1 LTCLYVD
8 EDRCSL
14 GAVSMIVYEDRMST
28 GVSQVA
34 LWMRLAPEFLGSAFL
49 AAPVI
54 GYGIAA
60 QRLVSG

>member
-1 LTCLYVD
+1 
-8 EDRCSL
+8 
-14 GAVSMIVYEDRMST
+14 MIVYEDKGST

-34 LWMRLAPEFLGSAFL
+34 LWLRLAAEFLGSAFL

-54 GYGIAA
+54 GSGIAA

>member
-1 LTCLYVD
+1 
-8 EDRCSL
+8 
-14 GAVSMIVYEDRMST
+14 MIVYEDRMST